1 MKKISNLNDALTFLL
16 RRLYDAEGMLKDSIQ
31 KCSKNVKSEML
42 KAELLDYAETT
53 RNKIIKLERAFNY
66 LMKEPAGEKNV
77 ILRKMISDTHD
88 MLKIVTSDETR
99 DVMLLSCIQSINQY
113 KMAGYRTALAFS
125 IELQLDTVADFLHEI
140 VEWERKSER
149 VFSKIILEYN
159 HSKLLT

>member
-1 MKKISNLNDALTFLL
+1 MKRISNLNDALTYLL
-16 RRLYDAEGMLKDSIQ
+16 RRLYDAEGMLKDAIQ
-31 KCSKNVKSEML
+31 KCSKHVKSEML
-42 KAELLDYAETT
+42 KAELMDYADSS

-77 ILRKMISDTHD
+77 ILRKMISDTQD
-88 MLKIVTSDETR
+88 MLKIVTTDETR

-125 IELQLDTVADFLHEI
+125 IELQLDSVVDFLHEM
-140 VEWERKSER
+140 VEWERKAER

-159 HSKLLT
+159 HSKLPT